1 MSLYSHFFSPNPF
14 ENGKPRA
21 TWQSSFDTSA
31 VWGKVI
37 VSTNDP
43 NIVAS
48 GAIPWLLAQVVG
60 AQRGPT
66 EGTTLTLTTF
76 SIKLI
81 RKLRAGKAGS

>member
-48 GAIPWLLAQVVG
+48 GAFPGCW
-60 AQRGPT
+60 
-66 EGTTLTLTTF
+66 
-76 SIKLI
+76 
-81 RKLRAGKAGS
+81 RKSWEHNAGRRKARRSR